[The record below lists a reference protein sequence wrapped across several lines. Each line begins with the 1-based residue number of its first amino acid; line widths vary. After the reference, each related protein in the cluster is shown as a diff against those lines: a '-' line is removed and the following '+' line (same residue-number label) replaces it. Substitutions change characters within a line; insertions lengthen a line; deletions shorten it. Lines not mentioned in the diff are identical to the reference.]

1 MKLSCLAQKLSNLQA
16 VAILVN
22 STIFALLALY
32 NLYQNKTV
40 DEWIVV
46 LILLPL
52 LYLPLYALSMVVV
65 LFSRN
70 YINEKIAE
78 YAGLILAFAILPLW
92 LLKYFEPHLI
102 YISVPILALFHL
114 LMILSKGCNAD
125 IIVED
130 IITEDQF

>member
-16 VAILVN
+16 AALLVN
-22 STIFALLALY
+22 STIFALLAIY
-32 NLYQNKTV
+32 NLYYDKSV

-70 YINEKIAE
+70 YINEKISE
-78 YAGLILAFAILPLW
+78 YVGLILAFAILPLW
-92 LLKYFEPHLI
+92 LLKYFEPNLI
-102 YISVPILALFHL
+102 YISVPILATFHL
-114 LMILSKGCNAD
+114 LMILSKECNTD
-125 IIVED
+125 ITIED